1 MAGSI
6 PMDQVL
12 AADLQACRA
21 DHLYRQRNQH
31 SGPQVPLI
39 KINGSQLLAFTSNDY
54 LGLANHPKLVSAA
67 HSASKQYGLGSG
79 ASHLVS
85 GHTDLHH
92 QLEQALAVTT
102 QRPRALLFSSGY
114 MANMGVLNALLDRRD
129 AVYQDRLNHASLL
142 DGGLLSGAKFQRYR
156 HNDTSNLADKLATTQ
171 ARRQV
176 VATDAVFSMDGDIA
190 PLKGLSQ
197 VASDHQAWLMIDD
210 AHGFGVL
217 GEAGGGSA
225 LAQGLSVNDCP
236 IYMATLGKA
245 LGSYGAFVAGSEEL
259 IESLIQFSRN
269 YIYTTALPPSVA
281 AASLAAVALLT
292 EETWRQQHLN
302 RLIDYFTHQA
312 QSMGLPLMYSQTAI
326 QPLLVGSSKIAL
338 QISEELRQAGLLVT
352 AIRPPTVPK
361 DTARLRITLSAAHSE
376 ANVDALLTALGRLQ
390 NQGLISKVEH

>member
-1 MAGSI
+1 
-6 PMDQVL
+6 
-12 AADLQACRA
+12 
-21 DHLYRQRNQH
+21 
-31 SGPQVPLI
+31 
-39 KINGSQLLAFTSNDY
+39 
-54 LGLANHPKLVSAA
+54 
-67 HSASKQYGLGSG
+67 
-79 ASHLVS
+79 
-85 GHTDLHH
+85 
-92 QLEQALAVTT
+92 
-102 QRPRALLFSSGY
+102 LLFGSGY

-156 HNDTSNLADKLATTQ
+156 HNDTTNLADKLVTTQ
-171 ARRQV
+171 ARRHV

-197 VASDHQAWLMIDD
+197 VANEHHAWLMVDD

-217 GEAGGGSA
+217 GAGGGGSA
-225 LAQGLSVNDCP
+225 LAQGLSSNDCP

-281 AASLAAVALLT
+281 AASLASVALLT
-292 EETWRQQHLN
+292 EEAWRQQHLN
-302 RLIDYFTHQA
+302 RLINYFTQQA

-326 QPLLVGSSKIAL
+326 QPLLVGSSKVAI
-338 QISEELRQAGLLVT
+338 QISDELRQVGLLVT

-361 DTARLRITLSAAHSE
+361 GTARLRITLSAAHSE
-376 ANVDALLTALGRLQ
+376 AHVDELLVALGRLQ
-390 NQGLISKVEH
+390 QQGLVGRAEQ